1 MFDIGWTELLVLAV
15 VAILIVG
22 PKDLP
27 RMLYAIGQTVGKM
40 RRQADDFRRQ
50 FNESMREAGMDEVR
64 NDMKKMSDLNPA
76 NQIRNEIESTF
87 TDTPKTGAGKSGTG
101 PTTEAGPNPKTGN
114 GDKPTERD
122 TGTALTSEGNP
133 AERSQAA
140 SAPAA
145 STPEATPDIAQTAT
159 RPPGS
164 TANNPQPAQQD
175 APRGEASPAGNR
187 NVNGAAEAKD
197 AVS

>member
-15 VAILIVG
+15 IAILIVG

-27 RMLYAIGQTVGKM
+27 RMLYSIGQAAGKM
-40 RRQADDFRRQ
+40 RRQADEFRRQ

-87 TDTPKTGAGKSGTG
+87 TDSPK
-101 PTTEAGPNPKTGN
+101 
-114 GDKPTERD
+114 
-122 TGTALTSEGNP
+122 
-133 AERSQAA
+133 
-140 SAPAA
+140 
-145 STPEATPDIAQTAT
+145 
-159 RPPGS
+159 PGS
-164 TANNPQPAQQD
+164 GQKPA
-175 APRGEASPAGNR
+175 GSEASPAPPGEGDLLEQSQGASERKEGTPDSPQPPKPTPEPAASEPQTAQDEPRSEPKPVGNR
-187 NVNGAAEAKD
+187 NANGAAEAKD

>member
-15 VAILIVG
+15 IAILIVG

-27 RMLYAIGQTVGKM
+27 RMLYSIGQAAGKM
-40 RRQADDFRRQ
+40 RRQADEFRRQ

-87 TDTPKTGAGKSGTG
+87 TDSPK
-101 PTTEAGPNPKTGN
+101 
-114 GDKPTERD
+114 
-122 TGTALTSEGNP
+122 
-133 AERSQAA
+133 
-140 SAPAA
+140 
-145 STPEATPDIAQTAT
+145 
-159 RPPGS
+159 PGS
-164 TANNPQPAQQD
+164 GQKPA
-175 APRGEASPAGNR
+175 GSEASPAPPGEGDLLEQSQGASERKEGTPDAPQPPKPTPEPAASEAQTAQDEPRSEPKPVGNR
-187 NVNGAAEAKD
+187 NANGAAEAKD

>member
-27 RMLYAIGQTVGKM
+27 RMLYAIGQAAGKM
-40 RRQADDFRRQ
+40 RRQADEFRRQ

-87 TDTPKTGAGKSGTG
+87 TDSPKTGSGQKPAGS
-101 PTTEAGPNPKTGN
+101 
-114 GDKPTERD
+114 
-122 TGTALTSEGNP
+122 
-133 AERSQAA
+133 
-140 SAPAA
+140 
-145 STPEATPDIAQTAT
+145 
-159 RPPGS
+159 
-164 TANNPQPAQQD
+164 
-175 APRGEASPAGNR
+175 EASPAPPGEGDLLEQPQRASEQKEVAPERTPDATQPPKPAAEPAASEAQTAQDETRSEPKPVGNR
-187 NVNGAAEAKD
+187 NANGAAEAKD

>member
-15 VAILIVG
+15 IAILIVG

-27 RMLYAIGQTVGKM
+27 RMLYSIGQAAGKM
-40 RRQADDFRRQ
+40 RRQADEFRRQ

-87 TDTPKTGAGKSGTG
+87 TDSPK
-101 PTTEAGPNPKTGN
+101 
-114 GDKPTERD
+114 
-122 TGTALTSEGNP
+122 
-133 AERSQAA
+133 
-140 SAPAA
+140 
-145 STPEATPDIAQTAT
+145 
-159 RPPGS
+159 PGS
-164 TANNPQPAQQD
+164 GQKPA
-175 APRGEASPAGNR
+175 GSEASPAPPGEGDLLEQSQGASERKEGTPDAPQPPKPAPEPAASEPQTAQDEPRSEPKPVGNR
-187 NVNGAAEAKD
+187 NANGAAEAKD